1 MSFGISN
8 AESDAE
14 LKKRAMDYIL
24 REICRKYND
33 TRDPTFTEE
42 EIHTKLKG
50 LGPQYLSLNIRD
62 LLLGSGFIE
71 IDNNLNLR
79 LNDNGIKFCGK
90 ENTKRSS

>member
-8 AESDAE
+8 AESNAE

-24 REICRKYND
+24 REICRKYKD
-33 TRDPTFTEE
+33 TKDQTFTEE
-42 EIHTKLKG
+42 EIYTKLKG

-71 IDNNLNLR
+71 IDDNLNLR
-79 LNDNGIKFCGK
+79 LNDNGIKFCR
-90 ENTKRSS
+90 ENF

>member
-8 AESDAE
+8 AESNAE

-24 REICRKYND
+24 REICRKYKD
-33 TRDPTFTEE
+33 TKDQTFTEE

-50 LGPQYLSLNIRD
+50 LGHQYLSLNIRD

-71 IDNNLNLR
+71 IDDNLNLR
-79 LNDNGIKFCGK
+79 LNDNGIKFCRK
-90 ENTKRSS
+90 ENF